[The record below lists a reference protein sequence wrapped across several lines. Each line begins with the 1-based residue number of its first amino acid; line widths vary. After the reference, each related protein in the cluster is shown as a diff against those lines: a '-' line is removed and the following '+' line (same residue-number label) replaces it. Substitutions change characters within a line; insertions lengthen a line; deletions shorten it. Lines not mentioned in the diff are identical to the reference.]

1 MSYRQTMV
9 RQSKAWGH
17 AAAGLCALTGLSVMT
32 LSSSSAL
39 AADLG
44 GDCCADLEERVATLE
59 ATAAR
64 KGNRKVSL
72 TVSGWMNQ
80 NILVWDDGDESDAY
94 VTSNGNDLGAI
105 NFSGEAKIRPGW
117 TAGYE
122 IELEIV
128 AAGSDGV
135 DQTNDDG
142 DTAIELAQ
150 SAMFIESEQYGRV
163 TWGFA
168 DQSSDG
174 APEMDLSGA
183 ENVAYS
189 AVPDVAGG
197 FQLRLSNGALSGV
210 TIGDVFDNLNG
221 DTFNIIRYETPTIA
235 GFVLSASWGEDDMWD
250 VALAYEKELG
260 EFEVAAGIAYRENRD
275 GDNGGA
281 KESLDTLN
289 GSISVLHNPTGLNF
303 TFAAGQRDFN
313 NEPGRDEAT
322 FYYFKGGILRQYNS
336 LGKTAIYG
344 EFGQFDDIFATDD
357 ASGITGNAMH
367 SVTGSEAQVFGFGIV
382 QHIDAAEMQLY
393 VGYRHY
399 EVDLDVVDGVG
410 NAVAAPGLEDFYT
423 IMAGARIDF

>member
-1 MSYRQTMV
+1 MV
-9 RQSKAWGH
+9 RQSKAWGFS
-17 AAAGLCALTGLSVMT
+17 ALAGLSVMALT
-32 LSSSSAL
+32 SSSAL

-59 ATAAR
+59 ATTAR

-128 AAGSDGV
+128 AAGSDSV

-142 DTAIELAQ
+142 ETALEIAQ
-150 SAMFIESEQYGRV
+150 SALFIESERYGTV

-168 DQSSDG
+168 DQASDG
-174 APEMDLSGA
+174 APEMDLSGS

-189 AVPDVAGG
+189 AVADVAGG
-197 FQLRLSNGALSGV
+197 FQLRLSNGNLSGGDI
-210 TIGDVFDNLNG
+210 TIGALFDNFNG
-221 DTFNIIRYETPTIA
+221 DTANIIRYESPTIA
-235 GFVLSASWGEDDMWD
+235 GFVLSASWGEDDVWD
-250 VALAYEKELG
+250 VALTFEKELG
-260 EFEVAAGIAYRENRD
+260 EFEVAAGIAYRQNQDND
-275 GDNGGA
+275 GAD
-281 KESLDTLN
+281 ELDQDTIN
-289 GSISVLHNPTGLNF
+289 GSISVLHNPTGLNV
-303 TFAAGQRDFN
+303 TFAAGQREFN
-313 NEPGRDEAT
+313 DEPGRDDAT
-322 FYYFKGGILRQYNS
+322 FYYVKGGILKQYNS

-344 EFGQFDDIFATDD
+344 EYGQFDDVLVGDVTGVMGVD
-357 ASGITGNAMH
+357 AVS
-367 SVTGSEAQVFGFGIV
+367 GSEAKVYGFGIV
-382 QHIDAAEMQLY
+382 QHIDAAEMQVY

-399 EVDLDVVDGVG
+399 EVDLDFTNGGV
-410 NAVAAPGLEDFYT
+410 AVAGPGVEDFDT

>member
-17 AAAGLCALTGLSVMT
+17 AAAGLCALAGLSVMT

-122 IELEIV
+122 IELEII
-128 AAGSDGV
+128 AAGSDSV

-168 DQSSDG
+168 DQASDG
-174 APEMDLSGA
+174 APEMDLSGS

-189 AVPDVAGG
+189 AVADVAGG
-197 FQLRLSNGALSGV
+197 FQLRLSNGNLSGGDI
-210 TIGDVFDNLNG
+210 TIGALFDNFNG
-221 DTFNIIRYETPTIA
+221 DTANIIRYESPTIA

-260 EFEVAAGIAYRENRD
+260 EFEVAAGIAYRQNQDND
-275 GDNGGA
+275 GAD
-281 KESLDTLN
+281 ELDQDTIN
-289 GSISVLHNPTGLNF
+289 GSISVLHNPTGLNL
-303 TFAAGQRDFN
+303 TFAAGQREFN
-313 NEPGRDEAT
+313 DEPGRDDAT
-322 FYYFKGGILRQYNS
+322 FYYVKGGILKQYNS

-344 EFGQFDDIFATDD
+344 EYGQFDDVLVGDVTGVMGVD
-357 ASGITGNAMH
+357 AVS
-367 SVTGSEAQVFGFGIV
+367 GSEAKVYGFGIV

-399 EVDLDVVDGVG
+399 EVDLDFTNGGV
-410 NAVAAPGLEDFYT
+410 AVAGPGVEDFYT

>member
-9 RQSKAWGH
+9 RQSKAWGL
-17 AAAGLCALTGLSVMT
+17 GALAGLSVMALT
-32 LSSSSAL
+32 SSSAL

-59 ATAAR
+59 ATTAR

-80 NILVWDDGDESDAY
+80 ALLVWDDGDESDAY
-94 VTSNGNDLGAI
+94 VTSNGNDLAAI

-117 TAGYE
+117 KAGYE
-122 IELEIV
+122 VELEIV
-128 AAGSDGV
+128 AAGSDSV

-142 DTAIELAQ
+142 ETAIEIAQ
-150 SAMFIESEQYGRV
+150 SAIFIESERYGTV

-168 DQSSDG
+168 DQASDG

-189 AVPDVAGG
+189 AIPDVAGG
-197 FQLRLSNGALSGV
+197 FQLRLSNGSLSGV
-210 TIGDVFDNLNG
+210 TIGDLFDNFNG
-221 DTFNIIRYETPTIA
+221 DTFNIIRYETPSIA

-250 VALAYEKELG
+250 VALTFEKELG

-289 GSISVLHNPTGLNF
+289 GSISVLHNPTGLNL

-322 FYYFKGGILRQYNS
+322 FYYFKGGLLKQYNS

-344 EFGQFDDIFATDD
+344 EYGQFDDLYTTDD

-367 SVTGSEAQVFGFGIV
+367 SVVGSEAKVYGFGIV

-399 EVDLDVVDGVG
+399 EVDFDIRDGANNVVTGPGV
-410 NAVAAPGLEDFYT
+410 EDFDT